1 VWYEPSKSVEGE
13 QEMNVGDKIRIINAR
28 SAYYNDVF
36 TLVSMDKNRY
46 RFANEKDSFHMDK
59 TQKKGYVRLER
70 GAE

>member
-1 VWYEPSKSVEGE
+1 
-13 QEMNVGDKIRIINAR
+13 MNIGDKIRIINAR

-36 TLVSMDKNRY
+36 TLVSMDKHRY
-46 RFANEKDSFHMDK
+46 RFANENNCFSMDK